1 MVTISSPSTSTSLSL
16 FYFSSSFGFRVL
28 LPRTTD
34 WQGEGEGIWRNK
46 KKNSSDLERITS
58 FTPSRRQTVSDS
70 RNFRDCWAASRE
82 IQNPIPNIP
91 VNLKK
96 ENRFNF
102 NVLKLKN
109 KSRFQSTS
117 LEVRV
122 KIRSKSSTNS
132 LNVGRSMGLY
142 CQHSRISKYLHS
154 NRHTEKKKCEIGT
167 NLLKIIKIKDLHF
180 ERAADWL
187 LHAMAVA
194 KELEESLNVGHR
206 RIRRAAQGHNLPEE
220 DAE

>member
-1 MVTISSPSTSTSLSL
+1 MAFECCCPERPIGREKEREFGEIEKKQLGSGKDHLLHTVETTNCVRQSE
-16 FYFSSSFGFRVL
+16 FSRL
-28 LPRTTD
+28 LGGVSGDSKP
-34 WQGEGEGIWRNK
+34 
-46 KKNSSDLERITS
+46 NSKYSCK
-58 FTPSRRQTVSDS
+58 F
-70 RNFRDCWAASRE
+70 
-82 IQNPIPNIP
+82 
-91 VNLKK
+91 KK

-154 NRHTEKKKCEIGT
+154 NRHTEKKICEIGT
-167 NLLKIIKIKDLHF
+167 NLLKMIKIKDLHF

-187 LHAMAVA
+187 LHTMAVA